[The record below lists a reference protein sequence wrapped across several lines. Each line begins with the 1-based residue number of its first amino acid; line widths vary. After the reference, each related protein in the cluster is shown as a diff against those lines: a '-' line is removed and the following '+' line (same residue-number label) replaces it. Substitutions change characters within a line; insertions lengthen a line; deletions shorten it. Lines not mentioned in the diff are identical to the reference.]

1 RSFAAWPLFH
11 PIIRRRT
18 GSRSSGSNWRTGNMG
33 AKSRRR
39 KTRATCSGSPAMCGA
54 GGTTGPIAMTVW
66 GRCLNNWSRTT
77 ELTEPNMNL
86 TDELRKLADLRAEGR
101 LTEQE
106 FAEAKR
112 KLLAADS
119 GAAVEATPGTGDGR
133 SVFSAP
139 RVAEKTY
146 WSSRWSSGNLFFRDS
161 VTLAGDGI
169 LFRKGRMF
177 GSQEERI
184 NYRSVAPVR
193 VTNGVF

>member
-1 RSFAAWPLFH
+1 
-11 PIIRRRT
+11 
-18 GSRSSGSNWRTGNMG
+18 
-33 AKSRRR
+33 
-39 KTRATCSGSPAMCGA
+39 
-54 GGTTGPIAMTVW
+54 
-66 GRCLNNWSRTT
+66 
-77 ELTEPNMNL
+77 MNL

-106 FAEAKR
+106 FVEAKR

-119 GAAVEATPGTGDGR
+119 GAPAGPPGTGDGR
-133 SVFSAP
+133 SAVAAP

-161 VTLAGDGI
+161 VTLASDGI

-184 NYRSVAPVR
+184 NYRSVASVR
-193 VTNGVF
+193 VTNGVFLANLSIETSGGSQPIFINGLWKSDARKIQEAVRVFQQRG